1 MTAAP
6 SRLVLIGGGAR
17 SGKSSYAVRRALLS
31 GPRRVFVATAEAL
44 DEEMRERIAA
54 HQHERGAQFTTV
66 EAPRDL
72 EAALAALGVI
82 EAGATAERTRD
93 PLHAAAVGA
102 NAGVAVDVAV
112 DVVVIDCL
120 TLWLSNVLLAA
131 QPALAERGAAADA
144 AVAARA
150 VDAALDA
157 RIARLASALAR
168 SAVPVLLISNEVGL
182 GLVPESPLGR
192 RFRDLAGRA
201 HQRLADA
208 AGEVYLAALG
218 CMIRLKP
225 GPIEL
230 VPTAVEP
237 APTAVEPAPTA
248 VEPAPAGS
256 TLCAASQEREVR
268 LSGAPDD
275 AHVTDHVQESEPSS

>member
-31 GPRRVFVATAEAL
+31 GPRRAFVATAEAL

-93 PLHAAAVGA
+93 PLHAATVGA
-102 NAGVAVDVAV
+102 SAGVAVDVAV
-112 DVVVIDCL
+112 DVVVVDCL
-120 TLWLSNVLLAA
+120 TLWLSNVLLDA
-131 QPALAERGAAADA
+131 QPALAERGAAA
-144 AVAARA
+144 AARA

-168 SAVPVLLISNEVGL
+168 SAVPVLLISNEVGF

-237 APTAVEPAPTA
+237 APTAVEPAP
-248 VEPAPAGS
+248 AGS
-256 TLCAASQEREVR
+256 TVCAASQEREVR